1 MVPLALGLRHE
12 FEIIFCTSTSTL
24 LAFKVG
30 VVPLDIM
37 SAQLRSVP
45 VVSFNCD
52 FAQSAFSYVHL
63 VHSAPKLHH
72 SVSTSWWAGC
82 FSISEGDPWFPF
94 TIEPF

>member
-12 FEIIFCTSTSTL
+12 FEVFFFTSTSTV

-30 VVPLDIM
+30 VVPLDVM

-52 FAQSAFSYVHL
+52 FAQCAFLYVH
-63 VHSAPKLHH
+63 VFHSAPKLNH
-72 SVSTSWWAGC
+72 SVSPFWWAGC
-82 FSISEGDPWFPF
+82 FNISE
-94 TIEPF
+94 

>member
-1 MVPLALGLRHE
+1 MPLALGLRHE
-12 FEIIFCTSTSTL
+12 IEVFLFTSTSTVR
-24 LAFKVG
+24 AFKVG
-30 VVPLDIM
+30 VVPLDVM

-63 VHSAPKLHH
+63 SHAAPKLHH

-82 FSISEGDPWFPF
+82 FSISE
-94 TIEPF
+94 